1 MDRSQIST
9 RWRRR
14 VAHEKLAA
22 MKRTEHRP
30 SQQPI
35 RPDRI
40 RSIRSGG
47 FAFIPNRFLH
57 DGFFAALHGDEFV
70 LYFLLALAGDRNGLS
85 FYHYD
90 SLCSLAGMTLE
101 RYIAARNTLIDMDL
115 VAFDGRRFQVLSLPG
130 AASQRHQTDPAL
142 RTREQLEDRDPAT
155 VHLLIQNS
163 LRNAPAERR

>member
-1 MDRSQIST
+1 
-9 RWRRR
+9 
-14 VAHEKLAA
+14 
-22 MKRTEHRP
+22 MKRTGTRT

-35 RPDRI
+35 RPDRV
-40 RSIRSGG
+40 RSIRGDG
-47 FAFIPNRFLH
+47 FAFIPNCFLH

-70 LYFLLALAGDRNGLS
+70 LYFLLVLAGDRNGLS

-90 SLCSLAGMTLE
+90 SLCSLAEMTLE

-130 AASQRHQTDPAL
+130 AAPQRHQTDPAL

-163 LRNAPAERR
+163 LRNASAEKR